1 MKKHKLAVIILFII
15 GTLPVA
21 AQDKASSLSSRSP
34 FIMSFSIGPN
44 FNTGG
49 SEHIGYFG
57 SRADVATQFDWRIA
71 VGFARHW
78 NAYLDIGLSFFK
90 IQTDDVW
97 SYIPHTIGDK

>member
-49 SEHIGYFG
+49 SEHIENDMING
-57 SRADVATQFDWRIA
+57 DI
-71 VGFARHW
+71 
-78 NAYLDIGLSFFK
+78 LDHAQMLLPSSTG
-90 IQTDDVW
+90 
-97 SYIPHTIGDK
+97 G

>member
-49 SEHIGYFG
+49 SEHIG
-57 SRADVATQFDWRIA
+57 
-71 VGFARHW
+71 
-78 NAYLDIGLSFFK
+78 
-90 IQTDDVW
+90 
-97 SYIPHTIGDK
+97 

>member
-49 SEHIGYFG
+49 SEHIEYFG
-57 SRADVATQFDWRIA
+57 SRADVATQFD
-71 VGFARHW
+71 GG
-78 NAYLDIGLSFFK
+78 YLSDLHATGTPIW
-90 IQTDDVW
+90 I
-97 SYIPHTIGDK
+97 

>member
-1 MKKHKLAVIILFII
+1 MKKHKFAAIILFII

-49 SEHIGYFG
+49 EVNILNISGHAQMLLPSSTGVYL
-57 SRADVATQFDWRIA
+57 SDLHATGTPIWI
-71 VGFARHW
+71 
-78 NAYLDIGLSFFK
+78 
-90 IQTDDVW
+90 
-97 SYIPHTIGDK
+97 